1 MRRNCLLLLLPLF
14 VGLCCTIAQAQ
25 DTPPYALKGTLV
37 TPTTVIPDGTIV
49 VSGGKIAGVGP
60 GAFVDLPSG
69 VTPLDTDSF
78 IFPGL
83 IDLHNHLT
91 WNLFPRWPP
100 ANWKP
105 ADWDP
110 TKKFGSRYD
119 WQQLQTYKDDLDS
132 PHRSLFDEGW
142 GCEMNRFGEVKALA
156 GGATSSVGS
165 LGPEKC
171 IEGLVRD
178 LDFYSGIYQP
188 DDFKSERLVNNVFP
202 LEMSADAATTLRANL
217 SSGQVNAFIAH
228 LAEGAGA
235 NPCDPA
241 QVANGNGNASA
252 AREYKMFVAQ
262 GFLRPGISIIHGVAL
277 KGPQFQEMAANG
289 VGLIWSPRSNCELYG
304 STTDVASAKSAG
316 VVLAIAPDWSPSGSS
331 GMIEEMKYA
340 AAWNAKQHKKVFED
354 ADLVKMATIY
364 PAQLAGLS
372 DKIGSLS
379 RGYLA
384 DLLLIKRKGTD
395 PYAALVHA
403 TPQDIRLIILGGK
416 PIYGD
421 KGLMEKFVPASALEA
436 VSVCHKDDAKM
447 LYLGPD
453 ASLPPLKKTW
463 KETTVQLDRALQ
475 QWNIKLSELAEDS
488 ECK

>member
-1 MRRNCLLLLLPLF
+1 MRRNWILQLLLF
-14 VGLCCTIAQAQ
+14 VGSWCATGQAQ
-25 DTPPYALKGTLV
+25 DTPPYALKGTLI
-37 TPTTVIPDGTIV
+37 TPSTVISDGTIV
-49 VSGGKIAGVGP
+49 VSGGKIAGVG
-60 GAFVDLPSG
+60 AVVDIPSG
-69 VTPLDTDSF
+69 LTPLDTDSF

-105 ADWDP
+105 TDWDP
-110 TKKFGSRYD
+110 SKKFGARYD

-156 GGATSSVGS
+156 GGATSSLGS

-178 LDFYSGIYQP
+178 LDFYSGIYQT
-188 DDFKSERLVNNVFP
+188 DDFKSEKLVNNVFP
-202 LEMSADAATTLRANL
+202 LEMSVDAASALRSNL
-217 SSGQVNAFIAH
+217 SSGQVNAFIVH
-228 LAEGAGA
+228 LAEGA
-235 NPCDPA
+235 NS
-241 QVANGNGNASA
+241 NASA
-252 AREYKMFVAQ
+252 AREYKMFVGH
-262 GFLRPGISIIHGVAL
+262 GFLRPGVSVIHGVAL
-277 KGPQFQEMAANG
+277 KAPQFQEMAAHG
-289 VGLIWSPRSNCELYG
+289 VGLIWSPRSNLELYG
-304 STTDVASAKSAG
+304 TTADIASAKSAG

-331 GMIEEMKYA
+331 GMIEELKYA
-340 AAWNAKQHKKVFED
+340 AAWNARQHPKVLED
-354 ADLVKMATIY
+354 SDFVKMATIY

-379 RGYLA
+379 RGNLA
-384 DLLLIKRKGTD
+384 DLLVLKKTGTD

-403 TPQDIRLIILGGK
+403 TPLDIRLIIVGGN
-416 PIYGD
+416 PVYGD
-421 KGLMEKFVPASALEA
+421 RDLMEKFVPGDTLEP
-436 VSVCHKDDAKM
+436 VTLCHQEDAKV

-453 ASLPPLKKTW
+453 ASNPPLKKTW
-463 KETTVQLDRALQ
+463 KETTAALNDALQ
-475 QWNIKLSELAEDS
+475 QFKIRLAALAEDS